1 VKGEKCGIYICHS
14 ERSETKSKN
23 LLAMCS
29 LSAVC
34 ILGDPSAT
42 LGMTFIVS
50 VGIYGERLGEMGTTH
65 NSPLDYKYNP
75 YFSVFT
81 FHFSLCNRPLGR
93 HYY

>member
-1 VKGEKCGIYICHS
+1 MGSSLRDDVGTRLCHS

-50 VGIYGERLGEMGTTH
+50 IG
-65 NSPLDYKYNP
+65 N
-75 YFSVFT
+75 
-81 FHFSLCNRPLGR
+81 NR
-93 HYY
+93 